1 MAVTPR
7 DRWGAFP
14 RLARAVPEETF
25 ALVDARVAELHPAV
39 PDALRSVQGMVVLKA
54 GEQLK
59 QLSEVERIL
68 QLAVGISRQGT
79 LLAVGGGTLGDAA
92 TVVAHLH
99 KRGIRLVL
107 VPTTLL
113 AAVDSSV
120 GGKGAVNL
128 GLLKNAAGVFHTAA
142 ETWLCPELFGTLSAE
157 QIAEGKVEAWKMA
170 ACFDGELWRAYSTRT
185 RSLDSLIKE
194 ARRLKRRVCAADPLD
209 AGGKRQFLNFGHTFG
224 HVLESLSSHRLP
236 HGAAVRLGVVC
247 ALDVGRALRMTPQA
261 IADQVQAGFEPLG
274 EGRIRAEL
282 ARWLRGADE
291 GEVEQLLS
299 GDKKGSEG
307 GSVQMV
313 LLRSIARPVAMLVGR
328 RTWLPL
334 LQAWRE
340 GRVP

>member
-1 MAVTPR
+1 MAVIPR
-7 DRWGAFP
+7 DRWGTFP
-14 RLARAVPEETF
+14 RLARGLPEETF
-25 ALVDARVAELHPAV
+25 ALIDARVAELHPAI
-39 PDALRSVQGMVVLKA
+39 PKALRSVQGMVLLKA

-59 QLSEVERIL
+59 RLSEVERIL
-68 QLAVGISRQGT
+68 QLAVGVSRQGT

-142 ETWLCPELFGTLSAE
+142 ETWLCRELFGTLSAE

-170 ACFDGELWRAYSTRT
+170 ACFDGKLWHDYSTRT
-185 RSLDSLIKE
+185 RSLEALIKE
-194 ARRLKRRVCAADPLD
+194 ARRLKRKVCAADPLD
-209 AGGKRQFLNFGHTFG
+209 AGGKRRFLNFGHTFG
-224 HVLESLSSHRLP
+224 HVLESLSGHRLP
-236 HGAAVRLGVVC
+236 HGPAVRLGVVC
-247 ALDVGRALRMTPQA
+247 ALDIGRAMHLTSQA

-274 EGRIRAEL
+274 DGQIRVEL

-291 GEVEQLLS
+291 REVEELLS
-299 GDKKGSEG
+299 ADKKGSEG
-307 GSVQMV
+307 GGVQMV
-313 LLRSIARPVAMLVGR
+313 LLRRIAGPVLRPVGSG
-328 RTWLPL
+328 TWLPL